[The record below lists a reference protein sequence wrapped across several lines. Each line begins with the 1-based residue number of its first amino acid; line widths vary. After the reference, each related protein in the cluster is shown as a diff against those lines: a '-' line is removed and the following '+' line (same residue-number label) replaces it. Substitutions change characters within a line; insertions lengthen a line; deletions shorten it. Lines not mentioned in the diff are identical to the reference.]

1 MAADCVSLRT
11 KKTRYATNHL
21 KWRRAAP
28 YQRREKQHRAL
39 DQRRRLMDTS
49 LYRNGSRNFPRPSDL
64 GGELLACTSKGIYCS
79 TNGGVSWTPRC
90 TTSSAGDFLSL
101 AADGTKLLATTS
113 KGLYTST
120 NRGVSWV
127 RR

>member
-1 MAADCVSLRT
+1 MPQIIS
-11 KKTRYATNHL
+11 N
-21 KWRRAAP
+21 
-28 YQRREKQHRAL
+28 
-39 DQRRRLMDTS
+39 
-49 LYRNGSRNFPRPSDL
+49 
-64 GGELLACTSKGIYCS
+64 GGELIRINAAKNSIERS